1 MTLLEE
7 FGWRG
12 LVYDSTEGLGEDLAR
27 ASVTAYAGFDATG
40 PSLHVGHLLPA
51 LALARIQ
58 RLGHRPIALVG
69 GGTGLI
75 GDPSGKNVERN
86 LLTLEQVAVYAE
98 GIQSQL
104 SRLLDFSPGPA
115 SAQLVN
121 NAEWLTTMTAMEF
134 LRDVGKHFSV
144 TAMLARDS
152 VKRRINSEEGI
163 SYTEFSYSLMQAY
176 DFLKLHDR
184 FQCTLQLGGSD
195 QWGNIVSGTDLI
207 RRLRGVKAHGLVM
220 PLLTTASGTKF
231 GKTESGAVWLD
242 PERTSPYTFYQF
254 WLTSDDAD
262 VVRYLKFFTFLDRET
277 IADAERTVTTA
288 PEQRAA
294 QRLLAQE
301 VTRLVHGADQLA
313 RAERATAALFSDDL
327 TALPVEDALAAF
339 ADAPSTDLPAG
350 DFGGEGAAVVDLL
363 SRVGLA
369 PSKSEARRLVQG
381 GGVSVN
387 NRRVADPSARL
398 TLADSIGGRLF
409 VLKKGRQHQ
418 HVLKLV

>member
-1 MTLLEE
+1 MNLLEE

-27 ASVTAYAGFDATG
+27 ANVTAYAGFDATG

-51 LALARIQ
+51 LALARLQ

-104 SRLLDFSPGPA
+104 SQLLDFTPGP
-115 SAQLVN
+115 SGAQMVN

-144 TAMLARDS
+144 NAMLARDS

-207 RRLRGVKAHGLVM
+207 RRLRGAKAHGLVM

-242 PERTSPYTFYQF
+242 PERTSPYAFYQF

-262 VVRYLKFFTFLDRET
+262 VVRYLKFFTFLERDV
-277 IADAERTVTTA
+277 IADAEQAVAAA

-301 VTRLVHGADQLA
+301 VTRLVHGADQLT

-327 TALPVEDALAAF
+327 TSLPVEDALAAF
-339 ADAPSTDLPAG
+339 ADAPSTDLPAS
-350 DFGGEGAAVVDLL
+350 DLDGEGAAVVDLL
-363 SRVGLA
+363 ARVGLA
-369 PSKSEARRLVQG
+369 SSKSEARRLVQG

-387 NRRVADPSARL
+387 NRRVVDVAARL
-398 TLADSIGGRLF
+398 AHADAIGGRLL
-409 VLKKGRQHQ
+409 VLRKGRQHQ
-418 HVLKLV
+418 HVIKLV